1 MQWSVSPS
9 WSSHVTTMT
18 SRTSLTN
25 WWKKWSKCSSKSKE
39 VISNRD
45 FSCSSSQEFCLSDWT
60 SRLWPRLLESYGP
73 ICSMSLSVCSRWN
86 KAKPWTKRIQS
97 WLLKQSSL
105 WSYYHHLTSRT
116 SKWTSGYFWSMDM
129 VCNRKIMTIS
139 LTLIKNLSAANHL
152 QRSMS
157 WRKIKLKLKRFWRY

>member
-1 MQWSVSPS
+1 
-9 WSSHVTTMT
+9 MT

-25 WWKKWSKCSSKSKE
+25 WWKKWSKCSSKSRE

-45 FSCSSSQEFCLSDWT
+45 FSCSSSQEYCLSDWT

-97 WLLKQSSL
+97 WLLKQLSL

-129 VCNRKIMTIS
+129 VCNRKIMIIS

-157 WRKIKLKLKRFWRY
+157 WRKIKLKIRDLIQREGFSQRTQMCSRRS